1 MGSPKTTQDDE
12 PNVGLGSTSFLIAH
26 AQSNAAIYQLLSD
39 EGAFPRLIDLISSPK
54 RHGHEG
60 IHRLLMQ
67 LLYEMSRVQ
76 RIKANDLG
84 TCGHQQKW
92 TGIEELANGS
102 FTG

>member
-1 MGSPKTTQDDE
+1 MQDDE
-12 PNVGLGSTSFLIAH
+12 PNVVLVSTSFLIAY
-26 AQSNAAIYQLLSD
+26 AQSNEAVYQLLSD

-67 LLYEMSRVQ
+67 LLYEMSRIQ
-76 RIKANDLG
+76 RIKASDLG
-84 TCGHQQKW
+84 TCGQRQKQPRF
-92 TGIEELANGS
+92 EELANVS